1 MSDMEFRHLRRL
13 MTWGFFGLLVLV
25 GVAVVTSLV
34 LFATRTPGTVGA
46 RFFFFPFGWFG
57 AIFLFF
63 GFFWV
68 LRWFFWPWRW
78 HGRPYWRYRDDA
90 LYILRERYARGEIS
104 KEQYDQ
110 MMRDLQ
116 QHTEA

>member
-1 MSDMEFRHLRRL
+1 MNDMEFRRMRRL
-13 MTWGFFGLLVLV
+13 MTWGFATLLVLV
-25 GVAVVTSLV
+25 GAAVVTSLV
-34 LFATRTPGTVGA
+34 LFATRAPSTEGP

-63 GFFWV
+63 AFFWV
-68 LRWFFWPWRW
+68 LKWFFWPWRW
-78 HGRPYWRYRDDA
+78 HGRPYWRYRDGA
-90 LYILRERYARGEIS
+90 YYILRERYARGEIS

-116 QHTEA
+116 QHAGV